1 MKAHFGVRKIQGSIT
16 IIYMEVEIIIF
27 WCQYISVRN
36 NFDEQKNVLSD
47 ETLSRKQFITHVTT
61 LLVQI

>member
-1 MKAHFGVRKIQGSIT
+1 MKAHFGTRKIQGSIT

-36 NFDEQKNVLSD
+36 NFDEQK
-47 ETLSRKQFITHVTT
+47 KMF
-61 LLVQI
+61 LVMKLCQENNL